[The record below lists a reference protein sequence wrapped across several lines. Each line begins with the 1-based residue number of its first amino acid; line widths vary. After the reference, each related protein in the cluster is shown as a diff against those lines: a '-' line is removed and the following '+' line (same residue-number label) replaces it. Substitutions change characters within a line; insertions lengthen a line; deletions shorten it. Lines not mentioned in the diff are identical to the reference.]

1 MVSARMGDAL
11 GQIQRIF
18 TAGTLAGLSDS
29 HLLELF
35 LDRRDDAAFTA
46 LVERHASMVLKTC
59 QAVLRN
65 TDAAEDAFQATFLVL
80 VCKARSIRGRD
91 SVGGWL
97 HRVAYRIAIQAGEDA
112 ARKRGRE
119 RTIGDIHVEDQSRN
133 EQDHDWQVIL
143 HEEVAR
149 LSERHR
155 LPLVLCDLQG
165 KTHAQAAH
173 ELNCC
178 EATLRRR
185 LTAARDLLRSR
196 LTRRGVGLTAAGLAA
211 SLGRSANAGVPAPW
225 VQAAVKAASSLNSV
239 AAQMA
244 IGEVISTATAVLVRK
259 SLQAMLLSKL
269 KPVAAA
275 ALVFS
280 VLGGITWGF
289 GLLREEQD
297 RDTIKVP
304 RPQQNRTS
312 HNSRQHDRSTRRQP
326 SVMKGA
332 SWIRRAVPIPGPTSL

>member
-29 HLLELF
+29 QLLELF

-46 LVERHASMVLKTC
+46 LVERHASMVLETC
-59 QAVLRN
+59 RAVLRN

-97 HRVAYRIAIQAGEDA
+97 HRVAYRIAIQASEDA
-112 ARKRGRE
+112 ARKRVRE
-119 RTIGDIHVEDQSRN
+119 RTIGDIDVEDQSRI
-133 EQDHDWQVIL
+133 EPDHDWQAIL

-149 LSERHR
+149 LSEKHR

-185 LTAARDLLRSR
+185 LTGARDLLRSR
-196 LTRRGVGLTAAGLAA
+196 LTRRGVGLTAAELAA
-211 SLGRSANAGVPAPW
+211 SLGRSANAGVPA
-225 VQAAVKAASSLNSV
+225 
-239 AAQMA
+239 
-244 IGEVISTATAVLVRK
+244 
-259 SLQAMLLSKL
+259 
-269 KPVAAA
+269 
-275 ALVFS
+275 
-280 VLGGITWGF
+280 LGF
-289 GLLREEQD
+289 R
-297 RDTIKVP
+297 RPSRP
-304 RPQQNRTS
+304 RACSIRWRRRWRS
-312 HNSRQHDRSTRRQP
+312 ARRSRQRRQILF
-326 SVMKGA
+326 A
-332 SWIRRAVPIPGPTSL
+332 SHCKPCS